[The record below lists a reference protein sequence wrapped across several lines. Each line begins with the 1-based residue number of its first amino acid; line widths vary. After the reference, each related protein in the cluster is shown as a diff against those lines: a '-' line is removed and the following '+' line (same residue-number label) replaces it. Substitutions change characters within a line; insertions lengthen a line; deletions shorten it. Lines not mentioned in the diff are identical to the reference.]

1 MAARYRYSQQSPSIW
16 PGYVDA
22 LSALLMVVIFVLL
35 IFTFSQFILSYILSG
50 QNTELQSLHAHIAS
64 ITELL
69 GLERNR
75 NEQMDK
81 QIASLSSQVEILT
94 QERTKLRGEVN
105 DLTTQN
111 ETQEEEKERQLRTI
125 ASLQQDINAL
135 QTLRRELEQKIAET
149 TVGLEREQQLSRS
162 LRDRSK
168 ALEASLA
175 DEQEK
180 TLLAQQ
186 NIEQRDIRIQALS
199 ALIGEQQQSLDK
211 EQRLTADARAEVAL
225 LKEQLAQL
233 HSQLEEISNALTTS
247 EATRTKQ
254 QEKIRDLG
262 DRLNVELARKVN
274 ELERYRSDFFG
285 RLRKIIGDNPVIRIE
300 GDRFLLQAELL
311 FPSGTAKLGKQ
322 GRVQLKQVAAV
333 LLQMIPSI
341 PGDLPWILRVDGH
354 TDRVPINSEK
364 FASNWELSMARAVSV
379 VRYLAEQ
386 GIPEERMAAAG
397 FSKFHPIDPAD
408 TKEAYSKNRRI
419 EIKLTSR

>member
-1 MAARYRYSQQSPSIW
+1 MAARHRYSQQSPSIW

-22 LSALLMVVIFVLL
+22 LSALLMVVIFVLM

-50 QNTELQSLHAHIAS
+50 QNTELQSLHARIAS
-64 ITELL
+64 ITNLL

-75 NEQMDK
+75 NEQMGK
-81 QIASLSSQVEILT
+81 QIASLSSQVEILN
-94 QERTKLRGEVN
+94 QERTKLRGEVD
-105 DLTTQN
+105 DLTAQN
-111 ETQEEEKERQLRTI
+111 ETQKKEKEQQLRTI

-149 TVGLEREQQLSRS
+149 TAGLEREQQLSMS

-180 TLLAQQ
+180 TLLSQQ

-233 HSQLEEISNALTTS
+233 HSQLEEINSALTAS
-247 EATRTKQ
+247 EATRSKQ
-254 QEKIRDLG
+254 QEKIRALG
-262 DRLNVELARKVN
+262 DRLNIELARKVN

-322 GRVQLKQVAAV
+322 GGVQLKQVAAV

-341 PGDLPWILRVDGH
+341 PSDLSWILRVDGH

>member
-1 MAARYRYSQQSPSIW
+1 MAARSRSSQQSPSIW

-50 QNTELQSLHAHIAS
+50 QNNELETLHARIAEIS
-64 ITELL
+64 RLL
-69 GLERNR
+69 GLERDK
-75 NEQMDK
+75 NETMGK
-81 QIASLSSQVEILT
+81 QIAT
-94 QERTKLRGEVN
+94 
-105 DLTTQN
+105 LTTQVESLTLERTRLRSEVAGLTELN
-111 ETQEEEKERQLRTI
+111 AVERDEKERHLLTI

-135 QTLRRELEQKIAET
+135 RTLRTE
-149 TVGLEREQQLSRS
+149 LEREIARMAAALEDEKELTLS

-168 ALEASLA
+168 SLEARLA

-180 TLLAQQ
+180 TLLAQEDL
-186 NIEQRDIRIQALS
+186 EQRDIRIQALS
-199 ALIGEQQQSLDK
+199 ALINDQQQNLDT
-211 EQRLTADARAEVAL
+211 QQQLTADARAEVAL
-225 LKEQLAQL
+225 LRDQLTQLRSQLA
-233 HSQLEEISNALTTS
+233 EISAALLAS
-247 EATRTKQ
+247 EAKRSE
-254 QEKIRDLG
+254 QEDTIRDLG
-262 DRLNVELARKVN
+262 DRLNIELARKVN

-285 RLRKIIGDNPVIRIE
+285 RLRTIVGDNPVIRIE

-311 FPSGTAKLGKQ
+311 FPSGTAVLGEQ
-322 GRVQLKQVAAV
+322 GKTELKQVAEV
-333 LLQMIPSI
+333 LLQLIPAI

-354 TDRVPINSEK
+354 TDKVPIRSVK

-386 GIPEERMAAAG
+386 GVPEQRMAAAG

-408 TKEAYSKNRRI
+408 TEEAYSRNRRI

>member
-1 MAARYRYSQQSPSIW
+1 
-16 PGYVDA
+16 
-22 LSALLMVVIFVLL
+22 
-35 IFTFSQFILSYILSG
+35 
-50 QNTELQSLHAHIAS
+50 
-64 ITELL
+64 
-69 GLERNR
+69 
-75 NEQMDK
+75 
-81 QIASLSSQVEILT
+81 LT
-94 QERTKLRGEVN
+94 LDRTRLRGEVD
-105 DLTTQN
+105 DLTVQN
-111 ETQEEEKERQLRTI
+111 ETQRAEKEQQLRTI

-135 QTLRRELEQKIAET
+135 QTLRRELEQKIAEAAA
-149 TVGLEREQQLSRS
+149 GLTREQQLTLS

-168 ALEASLA
+168 VLEARLA

-180 TLLAQQ
+180 TLLGQQ
-186 NIEQRDIRIQALS
+186 IIEQRDIRIEALS

-233 HSQLEEISNALTTS
+233 HSQLEEIKNALTMS
-247 EATRTKQ
+247 EAMRTEQ

-311 FPSGTAKLGKQ
+311 FPSGTAELSEQ
-322 GRVQLKQVAAV
+322 GRWQLKQVAAV
-333 LLQMIPSI
+333 LLQLIPSI

-354 TDRVPINSEK
+354 TDRVPIHSEK

-379 VRYLAEQ
+379 VRYLVELRV
-386 GIPEERMAAAG
+386 PEERMVAAG

-408 TKEAYSKNRRI
+408 TEEAYRKNRRI

>member
-1 MAARYRYSQQSPSIW
+1 MAARYRYPQQSPSIW

-35 IFTFSQFILSYILSG
+35 IFTFSQFILSYILSD
-50 QNTELQSLHAHIAS
+50 QNTELQSLHVRIDE

-69 GLERNR
+69 GLERDR
-75 NEQMDK
+75 NEQMTK
-81 QIASLSSQVEILT
+81 RIASLSSQVEILALD
-94 QERTKLRGEVN
+94 RSKLQGEVE
-105 DLTTQN
+105 DLTGQN
-111 ETQEEEKERQLRTI
+111 EIQKEEQEQLLRTI

-135 QTLRRELEQKIAET
+135 QTLRRELEQKIAKAAA
-149 TVGLEREQQLSRS
+149 GLEQEQQLTMS

-168 ALEASLA
+168 ALEAKLG

-199 ALIGEQQQSLDK
+199 ALIGEQQQSLDE
-211 EQRLTADARAEVAL
+211 EQRLSADARAEVAL
-225 LKEQLAQL
+225 LKEQLVLL
-233 HSQLEEISNALTTS
+233 HSQLKEISAALTIS
-247 EATRTKQ
+247 EATRAEQ

-262 DRLNVELARKVN
+262 DRLNIELARKIN
-274 ELERYRSDFFG
+274 ELERYRSNFFG
-285 RLRKIIGDNPVIRIE
+285 RLRAIIGDNPVIRIE

-311 FPSGTAKLGKQ
+311 FSSGTAELGEQ
-322 GRVQLKQVAAV
+322 GRAQLRQVAEV
-333 LLQMIPSI
+333 LLQLIPTI

-354 TDRVPINSEK
+354 SDRVPIHSEK

-379 VRYLAEQ
+379 VRYLAVQ
-386 GIPEERMAAAG
+386 GVPEERMAAAG
-397 FSKFHPIDPAD
+397 FSKFHPLDPGD
-408 TKEAYSKNRRI
+408 TEIAYRKNRRI

>member
-1 MAARYRYSQQSPSIW
+1 MAARHRYSQQSSSIW

-50 QNTELQSLHAHIAS
+50 QSSELQTLHARIAE

-75 NEQMDK
+75 NEQMVE
-81 QIASLSSQVEILT
+81 QVASLSAQIELLT
-94 QERTKLRGEVN
+94 LDRDKLRGEVEQR
-105 DLTTQN
+105 TVQN
-111 ETQEEEKERQLRTI
+111 ETDRVEKKQQLRTI

-135 QTLRRELEQKIAET
+135 KTLRRQLEQKIAET
-149 TVGLEREQQLSRS
+149 VVGLEQEQRLTMS
-162 LRDRSK
+162 LRDRRK

-175 DEQEK
+175 DEREK
-180 TLLAQQ
+180 TLLAQT
-186 NIEQRDIRIQALS
+186 NVEASEIRIQALS
-199 ALIGEQQQSLDK
+199 ALIDEQQQSIDR
-211 EQRLTADARAEVAL
+211 EQRLTAEARGEVAL
-225 LKEQLAQL
+225 LKLQLAEL
-233 HSQLEEISNALTTS
+233 HTQLEEISTALKAS
-247 EATRTKQ
+247 EATRGEQ
-254 QEKIRDLG
+254 QEKIRNLG
-262 DRLNVELARKVN
+262 NRLNVELARKVN

-311 FPSGTAKLGKQ
+311 FPSGTAVLGKE
-322 GRVQLKQVAAV
+322 GRVQLEKVAAV
-333 LLQMIPSI
+333 LLQLIPSI
-341 PGDLPWILRVDGH
+341 PADLPWILRVDGH
-354 TDRVPINSEK
+354 TDRVPIRSLK

-379 VRYLAEQ
+379 VRYLAEH
-386 GIPEERMAAAG
+386 GVPEEHLAAAG

-408 TKEAYSKNRRI
+408 NETAYRQNRRI

>member
-1 MAARYRYSQQSPSIW
+1 MATRYRYSQQSPSIW

-35 IFTFSQFILSYILSG
+35 IFTFSQFILSYILSD
-50 QNTELQSLHAHIAS
+50 QNTELQSLHVRIDE

-75 NEQMDK
+75 NEQMTM
-81 QIASLSSQVEILT
+81 QIATLSSQVEILALD
-94 QERTKLRGEVN
+94 RTKLRGEV
-105 DLTTQN
+105 DALTAQN
-111 ETQEEEKERQLRTI
+111 KIQKEEQEQQLRTI

-135 QTLRRELEQKIAET
+135 QSLRRELEQKIAKAAA
-149 TVGLEREQQLSRS
+149 GLEQEQQLTMS

-168 ALEASLA
+168 SLEANLA

-199 ALIGEQQQSLDK
+199 ALIGEQQQSLDE

-225 LKEQLAQL
+225 LKKQLALL
-233 HSQLEEISNALTTS
+233 HSQLEEISAALTAS
-247 EATRTKQ
+247 EMTRNEQ
-254 QEKIRDLG
+254 QQKIRDLG
-262 DRLNVELARKVN
+262 DRLNIELAGKVN
-274 ELERYRSDFFG
+274 ELERYRSNFFG
-285 RLRKIIGDNPVIRIE
+285 RLRTIIGENPVIRIE

-311 FPSGTAKLGKQ
+311 FPSGTAQLGEQ
-322 GRVQLKQVAAV
+322 GRTQLRQVAEV
-333 LLQMIPSI
+333 LLQLIPTI
-341 PGDLPWILRVDGH
+341 PGDLPWILRIDGH
-354 TDRVPINSEK
+354 TDRVPIHSEK

-386 GIPEERMAAAG
+386 GVPEERMPLLVLA
-397 FSKFHPIDPAD
+397 SSIPWILVTPK
-408 TKEAYSKNRRI
+408 
-419 EIKLTSR
+419 